1 MIKPT
6 SSLFENDLWY
16 IIPWDLH
23 IHHQVY
29 HICLWV
35 ITIEFHFPLLLHW
48 DCWPPKWRPLWA
60 NLHGFVCGTNR
71 FSFVLFQIRVHP
83 KWKHHPEKWFA
94 HSHMIYIIY
103 SSWLFFFF
111 VARCY
116 GPFTPFPPRMSKSS
130 TGNRKPPSA
139 SDEREPMWRRVEQMA
154 LWSTPRWAG
163 WDWISMRQFW
173 VKRKLKERVCLYK
186 KDATKTG
193 WSSCLGRKAE
203 MV

>member
-6 SSLFENDLWY
+6 SSLFENYLWY
-16 IIPWDLH
+16 IIPWDVH

-71 FSFVLFQIRVHP
+71 FSFVLFQIRVDP
-83 KWKHHPEKWFA
+83 NMKTWSWKMTMWKMWKLFA
-94 HSHMIYIIY
+94 HSHMIYIYYIVI
-103 SSWLFFFF
+103 LALFFF
-111 VARCY
+111 VAWCY

-163 WDWISMRQFW
+163 WDWISMCHFW
-173 VKRKLKERVCLYK
+173 VQRKL
-186 KDATKTG
+186 
-193 WSSCLGRKAE
+193 
-203 MV
+203 